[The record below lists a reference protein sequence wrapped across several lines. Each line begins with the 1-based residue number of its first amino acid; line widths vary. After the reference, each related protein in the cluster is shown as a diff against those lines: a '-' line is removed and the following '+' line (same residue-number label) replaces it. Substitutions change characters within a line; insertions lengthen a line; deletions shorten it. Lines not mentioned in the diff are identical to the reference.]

1 MFSVIKDSRIKDK
14 CQIFTPKEQV
24 AKMLDLALYTK
35 NLYGKRFL
43 ENSCG
48 DGEILIQAVVRYIED
63 CKKRRFSKKKIKL
76 GLETDF
82 IAYEVDNKRIEECKS
97 RLDEITKQY
106 KISEVV
112 WNIRCEDYLSSK
124 SDISYDFIVG
134 NPPYIAYPD
143 LPTDVQTYVKDN
155 FVSCKKG
162 KFDYSYAFIEK
173 SYSELSEKGSLV
185 YIIPSNI
192 FKNVFADELRNKIKN
207 DIYSID
213 DFPSEKIFGKVL
225 VSPAIIC
232 IVKGNNSSKLLYRVS
247 GTEKSIDK
255 AQLKSKWIFDSTN
268 VSTGKRVGDCFKVS
282 SSVATLLNE
291 AFILKNG
298 NIKDGFYEFDNH
310 KIEIALIRKA
320 ASPKNKKFNKSTEH
334 IIFPYFYDDQGKL
347 QHYSEEEMYA
357 SFPNAMTFLETY
369 KEKLQKR
376 DADSTAKWFEYGR
389 SQALQNINQR
399 LILISSVIS
408 DCTEPYMLD
417 IDEVPYSGLYITPI
431 SNMSLDA
438 LLPIL
443 KSPEFKNHIRSTG
456 VCVSGTSK
464 RISPKDIEDFSF

>member
-76 GLETDF
+76 GLENDF

-124 SDISYDFIVG
+124 SDIFYDFIVG

-255 AQLKSKWIFDSTN
+255 AQLKSKWIFDNTN

-417 IDEVPYSGLYITPI
+417 IDEVPYSGLYIMPI

-443 KSPEFKNHIRSTG
+443 KSPEFKNHIKSTG

-464 RISPKDIEDFSF
+464 RISPKDIEDFCF

>member
-82 IAYEVDNKRIEECKS
+82 IAYEVDKKRIEECKS

-112 WNIRCEDYLSSK
+112 WNIKCEDYLSSK

-143 LPTDVQTYVKDN
+143 LPTDVQTYVKET
-155 FVSCKKG
+155 FLSCKKG

-173 SYSELSEKGSLV
+173 SYSELSKKGSLV

-192 FKNVFADELRNKIKN
+192 FKNVFAEELRNIIKN
-207 DIYSID
+207 DLYSID

-232 IVKGNNSSKLLYRVS
+232 IVKGNNSSNLLYRVS
-247 GTEKSIDK
+247 GIEKSIDK
-255 AQLKSKWIFDSTN
+255 ARLKSKWIFDSTN
-268 VSTGKRVGDCFKVS
+268 VSTGKRVGDYFKVS

-320 ASPKNKKFNKSTEH
+320 ASPKNKKYNKSTEY
-334 IIFPYFYDDQGKL
+334 IIFPYFYDEQGKL
-347 QHYSEEEMYA
+347 QHYSEKEMYA
-357 SFPNAMTFLETY
+357 SFPNAMRFLETH
-369 KEKLQKR
+369 KENLKKR

-389 SQALQNINQR
+389 SQALQNINQK

-417 IDEVPYSGLYITPI
+417 IDEVPYSGLYMMPI
-431 SNMSLDA
+431 SNMSLDS
-438 LLPIL
+438 LISIL
-443 KSPEFKNHIRSTG
+443 KSTKFKEYIKSTG

-464 RISPKDIEDFSF
+464 RISPKDIENYIF

>member
-14 CQIFTPKEQV
+14 CQVFTPKEQV

-143 LPTDVQTYVKDN
+143 LPTDVQKYVKDN

-213 DFPSEKIFGKVL
+213 DFPNEKIFGKVL

-232 IVKGNNSSKLLYRVS
+232 IVMGNNSSKLLYRVS

-443 KSPEFKNHIRSTG
+443 KSPEFKNHIKSTG

-464 RISPKDIEDFSF
+464 RISPKDIEDFCF